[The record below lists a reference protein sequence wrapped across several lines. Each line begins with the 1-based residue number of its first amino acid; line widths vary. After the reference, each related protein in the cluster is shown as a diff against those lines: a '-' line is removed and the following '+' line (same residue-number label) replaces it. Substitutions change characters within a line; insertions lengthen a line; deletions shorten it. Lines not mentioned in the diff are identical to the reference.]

1 MNFSNKK
8 RACEALGNQ
17 NVFTATAVRTFL
29 ETSSYTN
36 KNKWIGI
43 IQKNG
48 KLAYYA
54 TTLEND
60 ISRQQRAAYHML
72 SQIQVREML
81 PEIVSKTIRTYSKIQ
96 LLLHDGSI
104 ISERWKME
112 QRANELESQIIKS
125 YKESSKDDL
134 RYFLLTS
141 ILFGDKH
148 HLFDQEASL
157 KFTEL
162 CRYVE

>member
-1 MNFSNKK
+1 MNFSNKR

-17 NVFTATAVRTFL
+17 NIFTATAVRTFL
-29 ETSSYTN
+29 ETSSYTS
-36 KNKWIGI
+36 KSKWVGI
-43 IQKNG
+43 IQKTG
-48 KLAYYA
+48 KVAYYA

-60 ISRQQRAAYHML
+60 ISRQQRAAYHLL
-72 SQIQVREML
+72 SQIQVREIV
-81 PEIVSKTIRTYSKIQ
+81 PEIASKTIRTYSKIQ

-134 RYFLLTS
+134 RCFLLTS
-141 ILFGDKH
+141 VLFGDKH
-148 HLFDQEASL
+148 YLFDQETNLSFA
-157 KFTEL
+157 EL